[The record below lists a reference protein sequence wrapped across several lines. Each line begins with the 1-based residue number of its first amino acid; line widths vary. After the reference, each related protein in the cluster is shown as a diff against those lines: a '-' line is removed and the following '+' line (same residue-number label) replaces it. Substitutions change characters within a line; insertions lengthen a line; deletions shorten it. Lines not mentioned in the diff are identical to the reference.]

1 MGLRY
6 PDPAPASESGA
17 LRPDELFVV
26 KIQAPLDDS
35 SDAAAGIGR
44 MVPTTLLPKDR
55 HGALVR
61 RVEEEERG
69 HNALLSAALRR
80 REQSVHVYAELRA
93 PFLSRA
99 ELRVY
104 PEPSPRWTRRTGSVY
119 VAEAAVPVERNEKPI
134 SRAIRG
140 RVVLGRCVPPT
151 DSAPSAGPSAPQAS
165 HLAAT
170 GTVVPGRCAPAT
182 DSGKWKY
189 SSVVSARRNGGRSRV
204 TN

>member
-1 MGLRY
+1 MRPTARRLATALADVRATTCVVLPRHAPPAAATHRAALWPLSRVGESDRGMGLRY

-44 MVPTTLLPKDR
+44 MVPTTLLLKDR

-61 RVEEEERG
+61 QVEEEERG
-69 HNALLSAALRR
+69 HNALLRAALRR

-104 PEPSPRWTRRTGSVY
+104 PETEP
-119 VAEAAVPVERNEKPI
+119 ALDE
-134 SRAIRG
+134 
-140 RVVLGRCVPPT
+140 T
-151 DSAPSAGPSAPQAS
+151 D
-165 HLAAT
+165 
-170 GTVVPGRCAPAT
+170 
-182 DSGKWKY
+182 W
-189 SSVVSARRNGGRSRV
+189 
-204 TN
+204 